1 MYNNEAMNKRIL
13 DLVKQVKLETE
24 RNTNLEQYT
33 NRENL
38 RFNNIQQM
46 EKQDCKAMIYDV
58 LQRDLKLDTSSIR
71 LHADHLVWKL
81 MQGRT
86 RTIIVR
92 FISREDGNHVWVK
105 RGKIKQSTVHSG
117 AYIIEDL
124 ARAIQEEREVLIKAM
139 IKVRDGLGIDKSNQG
154 VFSVAR
160 FFLKNVRY
168 DGLGVT
174 IRF

>member
-71 LHADHLVWKL
+71 LHADHLV
-81 MQGRT
+81 
-86 RTIIVR
+86 
-92 FISREDGNHVWVK
+92 
-105 RGKIKQSTVHSG
+105 
-117 AYIIEDL
+117 
-124 ARAIQEEREVLIKAM
+124 
-139 IKVRDGLGIDKSNQG
+139 
-154 VFSVAR
+154 
-160 FFLKNVRY
+160 
-168 DGLGVT
+168 
-174 IRF
+174 